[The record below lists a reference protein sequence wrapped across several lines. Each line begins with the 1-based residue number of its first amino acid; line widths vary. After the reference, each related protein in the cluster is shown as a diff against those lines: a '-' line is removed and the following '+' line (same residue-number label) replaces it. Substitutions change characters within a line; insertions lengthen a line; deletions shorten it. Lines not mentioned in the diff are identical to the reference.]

1 MMVICSPC
9 CSDGRRNDEQ
19 KTIFQQRGKWDWLD
33 VENAE
38 EDDDDVNI
46 LRERGR
52 ERERE
57 GEREREK
64 RERERRERERRER
77 EREREWNL
85 AQSKVSWV
93 NENDID

>member
-52 ERERE
+52 ERERGKE
-57 GEREREK
+57 RREKERGEKERGERERENGI
-64 RERERRERERRER
+64 
-77 EREREWNL
+77 WH
-85 AQSKVSWV
+85 KVRFRG
-93 NENDID
+93 

>member
-52 ERERE
+52 ERER
-57 GEREREK
+57 GK
-64 RERERRERERRER
+64 ERREKERGEKERGER

>member
-38 EDDDDVNI
+38 DDDDDVNI

-52 ERERE
+52 ERD
-57 GEREREK
+57 REK
-64 RERERRERERRER
+64 ERRERERRER
-77 EREREWNL
+77 ERERENGIWH
-85 AQSKVSWV
+85 KVRFRG
-93 NENDID
+93 

>member
-38 EDDDDVNI
+38 EDNDDVNI
-46 LRERGR
+46 LRQRGR
-52 ERERE
+52 ERER
-57 GEREREK
+57 GK
-64 RERERRERERRER
+64 ERREKERGEKERGER
-77 EREREWNL
+77 EREREQNL

-93 NENDID
+93 NKNDID

>member
-38 EDDDDVNI
+38 EDDDNVNI

-52 ERERE
+52 ERER
-57 GEREREK
+57 GK
-64 RERERRERERRER
+64 ERREKERGEKERGER

>member
-38 EDDDDVNI
+38 EDDDNVNI

-52 ERERE
+52 ERER
-57 GEREREK
+57 GK
-64 RERERRERERRER
+64 ERREKERGERER
-77 EREREWNL
+77 ERERMEL

>member
-52 ERERE
+52 ERER
-57 GEREREK
+57 GK
-64 RERERRERERRER
+64 ERREKERGEEERGER
-77 EREREWNL
+77 ERERENGIWH
-85 AQSKVSWV
+85 KVRFRG
-93 NENDID
+93 